1 MWEREKEQNI
11 KQHKT
16 NEEKKYCTLIH
27 NIAIFYVVLLRV
39 SVCWGK
45 IRKLCEKTIE
55 YIKNMYGNFPTFG
68 IIFSCPASLL
78 ISKVYFFFVSIF
90 KYSFFYSCSI
100 IIIYFIFVFSDY
112 LTLYIY
118 IFAWD
123 FHLLH
128 CCVKKLLAYI
138 LNYLVSLNVGF
149 NWQNLQLYAE

>member
-1 MWEREKEQNI
+1 MCDERENERWISMYMFVKCEREKEQNI

-90 KYSFFYSCSI
+90 KYSFFLFVLDNYHLFYIRIFWLSH
-100 IIIYFIFVFSDY
+100 FIHLYLRMRFSS
-112 LTLYIY
+112 LTL
-118 IFAWD
+118 
-123 FHLLH
+123 LCKRVTCLH
-128 CCVKKLLAYI
+128 T
-138 LNYLVSLNVGF
+138 
-149 NWQNLQLYAE
+149 